1 MSAAE
6 VRVRYAAQE
15 IYRDNTTVTLEN
27 SSFDYTGSALTPKP
41 VVIYK
46 ASEDAQAVTLTEG
59 TDYELSYR
67 NNTNPGTATVVVTGK
82 GKYQGAVEKNFTINA
97 VDAVISGY
105 EEVAVETA
113 VNQAPALP
121 GTIIA
126 YSNVGDQVL
135 EVEWDAIPAEKL
147 EKTGTFTVGGTVVDT
162 KARIIATV
170 TVSTVVSRD
179 NIVYFVDA
187 GASEFTAKGQETVE
201 ANAGTIKNTVPD
213 QAYSE
218 ASGWGFTNSS
228 DDMEV
233 HGSGSAYGT
242 IRNFKAGKN
251 GKRNW
256 LPERCLEC

>member
-1 MSAAE
+1 M
-6 VRVRYAAQE
+6 
-15 IYRDNTTVTLEN
+15 TLEN

-41 VVIYK
+41 VVTYK
-46 ASEDAQAVTLTEG
+46 ASEDAQEAILTEG

-147 EKTGTFTVGGTVVDT
+147 EK
-162 KARIIATV
+162 
-170 TVSTVVSRD
+170 
-179 NIVYFVDA
+179 
-187 GASEFTAKGQETVE
+187 QE
-201 ANAGTIKNTVPD
+201 PL
-213 QAYSE
+213 Q
-218 ASGWGFTNSS
+218 
-228 DDMEV
+228 
-233 HGSGSAYGT
+233 SAEQ
-242 IRNFKAGKN
+242 
-251 GKRNW
+251 
-256 LPERCLEC
+256 L